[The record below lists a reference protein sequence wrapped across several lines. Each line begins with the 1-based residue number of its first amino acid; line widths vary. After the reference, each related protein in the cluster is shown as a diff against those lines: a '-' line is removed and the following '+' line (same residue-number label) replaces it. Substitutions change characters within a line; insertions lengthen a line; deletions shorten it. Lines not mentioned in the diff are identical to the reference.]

1 MCFRPLAL
9 SLLTVALVP
18 GAAGADEPCAPVKPC
33 EIPDDEPAPARE
45 APAEFTAE
53 ARALFDLVSCRGK
66 PPAGL
71 DAAVV
76 KEFCGRQAPRL
87 DRARSARAQLD
98 AAVAP
103 RRPARLPS
111 SVVSPLSDAG
121 LLAALSAYPAARNV
135 TTVTPR
141 RAGDPRLASLA
152 RDPGRLRAFLA
163 QVEGDTEVLA
173 WGSARG
179 REGEGSR
186 DAAALPVLL
195 AALAAAGEE
204 PVGLRFFRVEPTGT
218 LHYLGPAEIAAMEQ
232 AGGPGPFAS
241 CEVEFGRPGQ
251 PGERRV
257 VRHLGA
263 DLSDRGVAASPAP
276 LAHLASKGP
285 VAVLLAGAGELA
297 GDGYG
302 RLRELT
308 LRQAA
313 VVVSDGSGP
322 TAEQLRQAG
331 LSQEVKPL
339 PGAGKGAVVAVA
351 RRG

>member
-1 MCFRPLAL
+1 MLRWIVVPTFLAL
-9 SLLTVALVP
+9 ALAP
-18 GAAGADEPCAPVKPC
+18 GLAAGEEPCAPVKPC

-53 ARALFDLVSCRGK
+53 ARVLFDLVTCRGK

-71 DAAVV
+71 DPAVV
-76 KEFCGRQAPRL
+76 REFCGRQAPRL
-87 DRARSARAQLD
+87 DRARSALARLD

-103 RRPARLPS
+103 RRPARVPS

-141 RAGDPRLASLA
+141 RAGDPRLASQV
-152 RDPGRLRAFLA
+152 RDAAGLRAFLA
-163 QVEGDTEVLA
+163 QVEGDTEALA

-179 REGEGSR
+179 REGEGAR
-186 DAAALPVLL
+186 DGAALPVLL

-204 PVGLRFFRVEPTGT
+204 PVGLRFFRVEPAGT
-218 LHYLGPAEIAAMEQ
+218 LHYLGPSEIAAVER
-232 AGGPGPFAS
+232 AGGPDPFAS
-241 CEVEFGRPGQ
+241 CEVEFARPGH

-257 VRHLGA
+257 VRHLAA
-263 DLSDRGVAASPAP
+263 DLTDRGVAASPGS
-276 LAHLASKGP
+276 LAYLSSKGP

-313 VVVSDGSGP
+313 IVVSDGSGP
-322 TAEQLRQAG
+322 TADQLRRAG
-331 LSQEVKPL
+331 LSQEVQPL
-339 PGAGKGAVVAVA
+339 PGAGKGTVVAVA
-351 RRG
+351 RRD